1 LQTAFERGFRDF
13 SALDAS
19 PHFAALRSGARF
31 QQLVVRYR
39 K

>member
-1 LQTAFERGFRDF
+1 LQNAFEREFRDF
-13 SALDAS
+13 SALDAI

-31 QQLVVRYR
+31 QQLVARYR